1 MKTRKLSCIVT
12 GKTLFATR
20 EYYERKLAKVQG
32 DKNAL
37 HDTYI
42 CREAKQMLKS
52 GFTVE
57 KIRETL
63 NVDDTNL
70 ELVPQ
75 EIINDII
82 SAGKRYVKCISN
94 CTPMSNIIN
103 VSTDP
108 DVAEFIKNISNQEI

>member
-20 EYYERKLAKVQG
+20 EYYERKLSKVQG
-32 DKNAL
+32 NEKKL
-37 HDTYI
+37 HDAYV
-42 CREAKQMLKS
+42 CREAKQMLKN

-57 KIRETL
+57 KIRDTL

-70 ELVPQ
+70 SEVSQ

-82 SAGKRYVKCISN
+82 STGKRYVKRIN
-94 CTPMSNIIN
+94 NYTPISNIIN
-103 VSTDP
+103 VNTDP
-108 DVAEFIKNISNQEI
+108 EVKKFIENISSQNI